1 MGVRVIADRANSI
14 RDSFRDVQITLLIS
28 LGLVVLVIFVF
39 LRNASATIIPSLAM
53 PVSLLGTFAVMYLC
67 GFSLNNLSMMALI
80 LAIGF
85 VVDDAIVVL
94 ENIVRH
100 MEAGERPFDA
110 AIEGARE
117 VSFTIVSMTASLA
130 AVFIPILFMQG
141 ILGRLFREFAVTIM
155 AAILVSGFVSLTL
168 TPMLSARFLR
178 SGHGKHGWLYRV
190 TESFFE
196 HLQSFYERTLRFTLR
211 HSFMMLALSVV
222 VLGATAWLF
231 NVVPK
236 GFIPTEDH
244 NELSTQLEFREGISY
259 GEISREMLKLT
270 DVVRGDPAVDSY
282 TTSVGGS
289 AGATNIGRIFFDLLP
304 VRQRPGE
311 PTVERSDR

>member
-1 MGVRVIADRANSI
+1 
-14 RDSFRDVQITLLIS
+14 
-28 LGLVVLVIFVF
+28 
-39 LRNASATIIPSLAM
+39 
-53 PVSLLGTFAVMYLC
+53 MYLC

-100 MEAGERPFDA
+100 MEAGEQPLQA

-117 VSFTIVSMTASLA
+117 VSFTIVSMTVSLA

-168 TPMLSARFLR
+168 TPMLAARFLR
-178 SGHGKHGWLYRV
+178 SQRGRHGWLYRV
-190 TESFFE
+190 SESFFE

-211 HSFMMLALSVV
+211 HSFMMLGLSIA
-222 VLGATAWLF
+222 VLGAT
-231 NVVPK
+231 V
-236 GFIPTEDH
+236 
-244 NELSTQLEFREGISY
+244 
-259 GEISREMLKLT
+259 
-270 DVVRGDPAVDSY
+270 
-282 TTSVGGS
+282 
-289 AGATNIGRIFFDLLP
+289 
-304 VRQRPGE
+304 
-311 PTVERSDR
+311 